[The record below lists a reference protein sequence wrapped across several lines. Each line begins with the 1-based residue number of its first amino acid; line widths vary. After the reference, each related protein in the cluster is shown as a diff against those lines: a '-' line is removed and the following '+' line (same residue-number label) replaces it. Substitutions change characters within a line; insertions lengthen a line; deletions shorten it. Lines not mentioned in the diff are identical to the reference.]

1 MQLKNKKKTTEYLKK
16 KKKKIQNTDKEEISD
31 LFSKRFLAAE
41 ATYELNKIKEMMRT
55 RNQ

>member
-1 MQLKNKKKTTEYLKK
+1 MQLKNKQKRLKYLK